1 MPKKK
6 SKATTKDHDKFAYT
20 TIMEALCEIHF
31 NFPEGK
37 QWESSF
43 LGDLFKTV
51 QESFP
56 IMEPVQQ
63 MGVSVE
69 FGPQGFGQ
77 RLVPGQQ
84 KARYLQ
90 TKRKLLLQLSD
101 SIFTVNRVE
110 EYPGWVKM
118 RRDIANG
125 WRQAVSALSPAKITR
140 IGLRYINRLPRNG
153 SGQTPGHW
161 LKLNEYIPS
170 AILGSQRGLLSRVQV
185 QKNEQSR
192 TIVTL
197 ADEPTSPDA
206 TSNVIFDIDCIHIE
220 EMVPTDKNLRSHIDG
235 LHEEVW
241 SVFSS
246 AMTENL
252 LRLLK
257 TGKA

>member
-1 MPKKK
+1 MPGNK
-6 SKATTKDHDKFAYT
+6 SKTRARGHERFPYP
-20 TIMEALCEIHF
+20 TIIEALCEIHF
-31 NFPEGK
+31 TFPKGQ

-43 LGDLFKTV
+43 LGDFFKTV
-51 QESFP
+51 QKDFP

-69 FGPQGFGQ
+69 FGPQGIGQ

-90 TKRKLLLQLSD
+90 KNRKLMLQLSD
-101 SIFTVNRVE
+101 SIFTVNRIE
-110 EYPGWVKM
+110 GYPGWVRM

-125 WRQAVSALSPAKITR
+125 WKQAVSVLSPANISR

-153 SGQTPGHW
+153 RGQTPGYW
-161 LKLNEYIPS
+161 LKSNEYIPTAVLS
-170 AILGSQRGLLSRVQV
+170 SQRGLLSRVQV
-185 QKNEQSR
+185 QKSEQSR

-197 ADEPTSPDA
+197 ADMPTPADA
-206 TSNVIFDIDCIHIE
+206 PGSMIFDIDCIHIE
-220 EMVPTDKNLRSHIDG
+220 EMEPTNKNLRRQIDG

-246 AMTENL
+246 AMTRNL
-252 LRLLK
+252 QRLLN

>member
-1 MPKKK
+1 MPKIK
-6 SKATTKDHDKFAYT
+6 SKSTPKGHDKFPYP
-20 TIMEALCEIHF
+20 TIMEALCEVHF
-31 NFPEGK
+31 GLPEGK
-37 QWESSF
+37 QWKSSY

-51 QESFP
+51 QEDFP

-84 KARYLQ
+84 KARYLHA
-90 TKRKLLLQLSD
+90 KRKLLLQLSD

-110 EYPGWVKM
+110 GYPGWKKM
-118 RRDIANG
+118 RRDIADG
-125 WRQAVSALSPAKITR
+125 WQQAVSVLGPARITR
-140 IGLRYINRLPRNG
+140 IGLRYINRLPRN
-153 SGQTPGHW
+153 SCDQTPGYW
-161 LKLNEYIPS
+161 LKTNEYIPS
-170 AILGSQRGLLSRVQV
+170 AILASQRGLLSRVQV
-185 QKNEQSR
+185 QNSEQSR

-197 ADEPTSPDA
+197 ADEPTPPDVP
-206 TSNVIFDIDCIHIE
+206 SNLIFDIDCIHIE
-220 EMVPTDKNLRSHIDG
+220 EMEPTDKNLRTHIDD

-241 SVFSS
+241 DVFSS

-252 LRLLK
+252 QRLLK